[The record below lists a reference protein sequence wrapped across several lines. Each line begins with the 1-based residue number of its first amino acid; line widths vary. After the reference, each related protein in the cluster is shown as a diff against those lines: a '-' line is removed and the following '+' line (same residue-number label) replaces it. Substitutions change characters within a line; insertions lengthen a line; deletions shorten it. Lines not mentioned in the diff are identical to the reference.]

1 MRNGNYSKHRCSMLQ
16 NLTFLSYLWGMET
29 GSRNTWSGQSSR
41 CSYPTYEEW
50 KPHFCFWYSRCS
62 TYRSYPT
69 YEEWKLPKTSFSFL
83 KECSSYPTY
92 EEWKHHSLYDIL
104 SNTTGFLSYLWGMET
119 IFNFF
124 FCNSFKYRSYPTYE
138 EWKPNFSSPSF
149 VIISVLFLSYLWGME
164 TTYGIFL
171 HLTLAQGSYP
181 TYEEWKQNKY
191 YSVAKEIDGSY
202 PTYEEWKQR
211 NCC

>member
-1 MRNGNYSKHRCSMLQ
+1 MRNGNRTRTIGSLTILVVLILPMRNGNPTIFYSFDS
-16 NLTFLSYLWGMET
+16 TT
-29 GSRNTWSGQSSR
+29 SR
-41 CSYPTYEEW
+41 SYPTYEEW

-181 TYEEWKQNKY
+181 TYEEWKHLSKIALKY
-191 YSVAKEIDGSY
+191 CNPPFLSY
-202 PTYEEWKQR
+202 LWGMETV
-211 NCC
+211 